1 MHSWLRQSG
10 INTLTPVIEEK
21 QIGKQTISIRQDK
34 SQYGDTDV
42 LREQMVD
49 VAVLKLSKVAGVTSD
64 EWDSDGELEL
74 CKKFEVQQVQ
84 KRVLIAAA
92 PLTEDVIVLDSK
104 PDAVLV
110 NFKNYGYCRMR
121 FDEDS
126 RKQLIANL
134 RYVKDTS
141 TRTYIKCRSP
151 SFSIFSLRSGKDG
164 SKIHYDSVN
173 QFSYSF

>member
-1 MHSWLRQSG
+1 
-10 INTLTPVIEEK
+10 
-21 QIGKQTISIRQDK
+21 
-34 SQYGDTDV
+34 
-42 LREQMVD
+42 MVD

-74 CKKFEVQQVQ
+74 CKKFEVQRVL
-84 KRVLIAAA
+84 KRVLIKAA
-92 PLTEDVIVLDSK
+92 PLTEDVLELDSK

-110 NFKNYGYCRMR
+110 NYKNYGYCRMR

-141 TRTYIKCRSP
+141 TRTYIWRTFKDMIRNAEITVQEWFELLKQNLP
-151 SFSIFSLRSGKDG
+151 YEWEEQTLAVIFDEILYTWKFRLLTDA
-164 SKIHYDSVN
+164 
-173 QFSYSF
+173 